1 MNFETCEFSFQLCH
15 TLCCSYCKT
24 QPLSG
29 AREFDMLLLVEHLLL
44 FFFIASLIGVYI
56 RGGLRELLRVVLIGL
71 KNIPGVTDVLAYV
84 LRNEAVK
91 FVHQSSIG
99 GGNGQRLKITIP
111 EKGEIETKDL
121 RLICSFT
128 LRCTYTDSL
137 GKKPILVVKKLTSPR
152 LLSSAS
158 NFT

>member
-1 MNFETCEFSFQLCH
+1 M
-15 TLCCSYCKT
+15 
-24 QPLSG
+24 SG
-29 AREFDMLLLVEHLLL
+29 AREFSMLLLIEHLLL
-44 FFFIASLIGVYI
+44 SFFIASLIGVYI

-111 EKGEIETKDL
+111 EKGEIENKDL
-121 RLICSFT
+121 KLICSFT
-128 LRCTYTDSL
+128 LRCSYTESS
-137 GKKPILVVKKLTSPR
+137 KKKNPVRK
-152 LLSSAS
+152 
-158 NFT
+158 